1 MKQTI
6 LKMYNSLEEDCYI
19 AFVSANEDYDFGV
32 RKSDKIKI
40 VDENRLV
47 IHRKSGRTTIINL
60 NLIIGICI
68 RQELF

>member
-6 LKMYNSLEEDCYI
+6 LEMHNSLEEDCYI

-32 RKSDKIKI
+32 RKSDKLKF

>member
-32 RKSDKIKI
+32 RKSDKIQF

>member
-1 MKQTI
+1 MEKVI
-6 LKMYNSLEEDCYI
+6 REMYNSLEEDCYI

-68 RQELF
+68 KQELF